1 MVANSLS
8 LNNLSLNILSLN
20 SLSLNNIS
28 LNSLSLNSL
37 SLTFSVMVAKSLSE
51 QLMGR
56 RPRLR
61 NREDAEL
68 HVGVLFWVFSF
79 FVPLRLLFFWAFS
92 CVLSY
97 LRIWEDGELDVGSQ
111 RVVQH
116 RGDHAG
122 QVGQQLALGALQDC
136 RHFDYFLGLLWPDM
150 AHFLLKCV
158 FWFSWLINLEW
169 NLHIWAEENHNHS
182 KTHHFNDICLLIID
196 IQIPQPYHLW
206 PVHQPTVSC

>member
-1 MVANSLS
+1 MLEYSFEYSLF
-8 LNNLSLNILSLN
+8 LY
-20 SLSLNNIS
+20 
-28 LNSLSLNSL
+28 
-37 SLTFSVMVAKSLSE
+37 
-51 QLMGR
+51 
-56 RPRLR
+56 PW
-61 NREDAEL
+61 DY
-68 HVGVLFWVFSF
+68 
-79 FVPLRLLFFWAFS
+79 FFWAFS
-92 CVLSY
+92 CALSY
-97 LRIWEDGELDVGSQ
+97 LRIWEDGELDIGSQ
-111 RVVQH
+111 GVVQH

-206 PVHQPTVSC
+206 PVHQQCQVNLKREKKFGAFF

>member
-51 QLMGR
+51 QLKGR

-79 FVPLRLLFFWAFS
+79 FVLLRLLFLSIFLCTFLPQDLRGWWAWYWIPRSGPASRWPCGPGWSTTCSWCPSRLSPLRLLPRLALTWHGPPYVKV
-92 CVLSY
+92 CVLIEPINKFGVKLTHLS
-97 LRIWEDGELDVGSQ
+97 REKSQ
-111 RVVQH
+111 
-116 RGDHAG
+116 
-122 QVGQQLALGALQDC
+122 
-136 RHFDYFLGLLWPDM
+136 
-150 AHFLLKCV
+150 
-158 FWFSWLINLEW
+158 S
-169 NLHIWAEENHNHS
+169 
-182 KTHHFNDICLLIID
+182 
-196 IQIPQPYHLW
+196 
-206 PVHQPTVSC
+206 